1 MTRPPTWALLAS
13 PSVTFA
19 VVVAALLL
27 VVGLPVW
34 LAAAAALVVAGAL
47 ALALHRRAPAVALDT
62 LGAEA
67 IEPGTEP
74 RLANVVEGL
83 CATSGNPLP
92 RLYRVEAD
100 ALNAAILGRSAD
112 DVCLVVTTGLLAA
125 LDRLELE
132 AVVARLLSQLKRGV
146 EPATVLVSVAR
157 LATPLGLRDRIL
169 GWALDRRSMMA
180 VDLDAVRLTRFPPA
194 LASAYEKSAAVRPIE
209 SNPVVDHLWLL
220 GTTSGRLRGVAHPPL
235 TDRIDILREL

>member
-1 MTRPPTWALLAS
+1 MTRPPTWTLLAL

-34 LAAAAALVVAGAL
+34 LVAAAALVVAGAL
-47 ALALHRRAPAVALDT
+47 GLALYRRAPTVALDT

-83 CATSGNPLP
+83 CATSGNPQP
-92 RLYRVEAD
+92 RLYRVDAE

-169 GWALDRRSMMA
+169 AWALDRHSMVA

-235 TDRIDILREL
+235 TDRIDVLREL